1 MFYFNINKHLYII
14 MMNFLKNI
22 IRLTIYALIFCILL
36 SIAIP
41 TMSTREYVG
50 FSLILGFFAAEI
62 NHIAVILTDF
72 INNKYIDNSWY
83 GD

>member
-1 MFYFNINKHLYII
+1 MEKFAT
-14 MMNFLKNI
+14 NI
-22 IRLTIYALIFCILL
+22 IRIGIYAIIFCILL
-36 SIAIP
+36 GIAIP
-41 TMSTREYVG
+41 TLSTREYVG

-83 GD
+83 ED